1 MRSIHD
7 RYRKGRRIPGRR
19 SHEQRE
25 EMSTAVLLYLGKMN
39 KDLILIFLILGE
51 QKKTVCNI

>member
-1 MRSIHD
+1 MIDIERE
-7 RYRKGRRIPGRR
+7 GEFQEGR

-39 KDLILIFLILGE
+39 KDLILIFF
-51 QKKTVCNI
+51 